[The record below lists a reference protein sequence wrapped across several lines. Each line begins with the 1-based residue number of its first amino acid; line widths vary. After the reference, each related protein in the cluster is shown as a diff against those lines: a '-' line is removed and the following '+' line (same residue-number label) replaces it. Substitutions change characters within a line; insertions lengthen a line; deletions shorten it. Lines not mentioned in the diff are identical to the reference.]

1 MRRTIVAGLA
11 LAFTLGGAT
20 LSSAQQSQ
28 RADRDA
34 RRGGA
39 GFLMKGIELTEAQ
52 KEQIKALHQEQR
64 PAADKAQL
72 EKRHEAM
79 KAARERGDTAAL
91 RAFRTEM
98 QEQRKQR
105 HEAMLTSMRAILTPA
120 QREIFEKNVAE
131 MQERMKR
138 GHEGMMRGKR
148 GERAGHGEHKTR

>member
-1 MRRTIVAGLA
+1 
-11 LAFTLGGAT
+11 
-20 LSSAQQSQ
+20 
-28 RADRDA
+28 
-34 RRGGA
+34 
-39 GFLMKGIELTEAQ
+39 MKGIELTEAQ